1 MTDGRGPGGHEGAP
15 GVPGDDRDLFVGVDV
30 GGSKVAVLVVDRGYA
45 IRGRHTIPSP
55 VGAPEEAAGH
65 IATAIA
71 AALSSAGAGLERVA
85 AVGVGVPGRVDPVSG
100 VVSLA
105 VNLGWHRLALRDR
118 LETLLGVPCAIENDV
133 RAAAAGII
141 DRRLLGDVADFVYLS
156 VGTGISAG
164 VVLGGQVHR
173 GTRGL
178 AGEIGHIV
186 VDQSGPRCPCGLT
199 GCLETVAAGP
209 AIARAAVEAVAAGR
223 QTQLAALDTIEAPDV
238 FAAAAAGDAI
248 ATEIVARAGAALARA
263 IHALVMTYDV
273 ERIVLGGGVSRA
285 GAGLLG
291 PITAELDAMR
301 AASELAAE
309 ILPPDV
315 VALPP
320 DGADAG
326 SWGGVSIARTL
337 IANQMQ
343 PQRRIE
349 EVVAREPMA

>member
-1 MTDGRGPGGHEGAP
+1 
-15 GVPGDDRDLFVGVDV
+15 V
-30 GGSKVAVLVVDRGYA
+30 
-45 IRGRHTIPSP
+45 I
-55 VGAPEEAAGH
+55 
-65 IATAIA
+65 
-71 AALSSAGAGLERVA
+71 
-85 AVGVGVPGRVDPVSG
+85 
-100 VVSLA
+100 SLA

-118 LETLLGVPCAIENDV
+118 LEALLGVPCAIENDV

-186 VDQSGPRCPCGLT
+186 VDRNGPRCPCGLI

-223 QTQLAALDTIEAPDV
+223 ETQLAARDRVDAPDV
-238 FAAAAAGDAI
+238 FAAEAAGDPLA
-248 ATEIVARAGAALARA
+248 AEIVSRAGVALARA

-273 ERIVLGGGVSRA
+273 ERIVLGGGVSRS
-285 GAGLLG
+285 GTGLLR
-291 PITAELDAMR
+291 PINAELDAMR
-301 AASELAAE
+301 SASELAAE

-315 VALPP
+315 VALSP

-326 SWGGVSIARTL
+326 SWGGVSIARSL
-337 IANQMQ
+337 IANRMQ